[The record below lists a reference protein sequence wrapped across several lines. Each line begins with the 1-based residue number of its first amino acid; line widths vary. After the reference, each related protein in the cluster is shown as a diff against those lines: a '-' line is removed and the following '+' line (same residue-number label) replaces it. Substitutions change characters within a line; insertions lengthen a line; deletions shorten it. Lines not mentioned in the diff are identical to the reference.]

1 MDELHSMPSQWER
14 ELARLR
20 EENESLRARLEDSQE
35 TLRAI
40 QDGAVDALVID
51 TPEGPRFSRCKAG
64 SIPIG
69 P

>member
-1 MDELHSMPSQWER
+1 MDELRSMPSQWER
-14 ELARLR
+14 ELARFR
-20 EENESLRARLEDSQE
+20 EENESLRAQLEDSQE

-40 QDGAVDALVID
+40 REGAVDALVID
-51 TPEGPRFSRCKAG
+51 TPRGREYSRCKAG